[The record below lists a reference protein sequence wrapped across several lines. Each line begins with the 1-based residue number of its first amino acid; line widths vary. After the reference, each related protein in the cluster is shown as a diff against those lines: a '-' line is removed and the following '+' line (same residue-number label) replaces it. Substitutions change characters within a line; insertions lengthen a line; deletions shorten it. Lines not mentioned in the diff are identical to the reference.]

1 MGRPCG
7 CDQKQ
12 DDHREPYR
20 LVLAALE
27 QAAESAEVGGQ
38 PAGRADHPY
47 THGPGG
53 MHPFSACQEP
63 WGQHVPSV
71 RS

>member
-38 PAGRADHPY
+38 PVVQTIHTRMGRV
-47 THGPGG
+47 GCI
-53 MHPFSACQEP
+53 PFQP
-63 WGQHVPSV
+63 V
-71 RS
+71 RSPGASMYRL